1 MTDELPVE
9 VLRRKVQAYDDLF
22 GEPTDLKAALHDAG
36 HDTLVE
42 WIEAETGDARGV
54 SPEVKNALVGVH
66 DDWIDIREGR
76 TAQFA
81 DKANRRRAAKLFARF
96 IDKLREDAAETGVI
110 ADQGALKM
118 HGDRAA
124 EVIAAEDTLP
134 ETGVSITV
142 KRVFGWVVR
151 GANRYD
157 CACGDWEDC
166 AHGLFRFRNEDG
178 YVLAVDEG
186 DWREYLSTVVE
197 TIEAVEAVTTDDEP
211 DGSED
216 LADDASAKM
225 DDLLA
230 AEVADETHLLTTL

>member
-1 MTDELPVE
+1 MTDDLPVE
-9 VLRRKVQAYDDLF
+9 VLRRKVEAYDELF
-22 GEPTDLKAALHDAG
+22 GQPSELEAVLDDAG
-36 HDTLVE
+36 HDTLVD
-42 WIEAETGDARGV
+42 WIEAESRDQTGV

-110 ADQGALKM
+110 ADQDAFKM

-134 ETGVSITV
+134 ENGVSITV

-157 CACGDWEDC
+157 CDCADWEDC
-166 AHGLFRFRNEDG
+166 AHGLFRFRDTDG
-178 YVLAVDEG
+178 YVLAVDEA

-197 TIEAVEAVTTDDEP
+197 TIEAVETVATDDEP

-216 LADDASAKM
+216 LADASSEM

-230 AEVADETHLLTTL
+230 AEVADD